1 MLEEL
6 YLVRHAAPD
15 RTLAMPY
22 NVLPGPPLT
31 PAGEIEAAQTARWLA
46 DRGVQHLLASPFAR
60 ARATAEAVAAETNL
74 PLTFVDALR
83 EGGPGENM
91 DQVRARVAELF
102 AQVEDSPL
110 SRVALVTHGA
120 CIRGLL
126 QHTTESRIDL
136 TGHVYDNGN
145 CAPTAGVWR
154 GTRADGRWT
163 WELVFRPTLE
173 EAATSADKPAH
184 YSSLHKD

>member
-15 RTLAMPY
+15 RTTTMPY

-31 PAGEIEAAQTARWLA
+31 LDGEREAAQTARWLA
-46 DRGVQHLLASPFAR
+46 GRSIQHLLTSPFAR
-60 ARATAEAVAAETNL
+60 ARATAEAVAAETEL

-83 EGGPGENM
+83 EGGPGESM
-91 DQVRARVAELF
+91 DQVRARVAELL

-110 SRVALVTHGA
+110 GCVALVTHGA
-120 CIRGLL
+120 CIRALL
-126 QHTTESRIDL
+126 QHTTEGRIDL
-136 TGHVYDNGN
+136 SGHVYDNGN

-154 GTRADGRWT
+154 GARDNDRWT
-163 WELVFRPTLE
+163 WELAFRPALGE
-173 EAATSADKPAH
+173 STSRANGRE
-184 YSSLHKD
+184 